1 MSKVPGMEVEATP
14 KQPEALK
21 KLPAL
26 VNTVVSL
33 AMLLPLLLHGILVLL
48 WPER

>member
-1 MSKVPGMEVEATP
+1 MEADATP
-14 KQPEALK
+14 KQPDALE

-33 AMLLPLLLHGILVLL
+33 AMLLLSLLHDIPVRLRS
-48 WPER
+48 ER